1 MYLINKARRAEHSD
15 LSIHWAAWVAQLVK
29 RLTLDLSSGPDLTVR
44 EFEPG
49 FRLHLQVQSLLGVL
63 SPPSSAPSPL
73 VLSLS
78 LKISK

>member
-29 RLTLDLSSGPDLTVR
+29 HLTLDLSSGPDLTVH

-49 FRLHLQVQSLLGVL
+49 FRLHLQCRACLEFSL
-63 SPPSSAPSPL
+63 PL
-73 VLSLS
+73 LLPLPHSCSLSLS
-78 LKISK
+78 K